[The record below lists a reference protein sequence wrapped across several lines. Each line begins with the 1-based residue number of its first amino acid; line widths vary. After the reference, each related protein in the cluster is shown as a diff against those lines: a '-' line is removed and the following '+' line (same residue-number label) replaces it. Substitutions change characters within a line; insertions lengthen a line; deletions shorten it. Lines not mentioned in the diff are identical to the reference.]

1 MLGNLGRH
9 KLNFSLSY
17 TVGWS
22 DYCDFNFL
30 QFSKMAHCCRLAIFY
45 EFNSN
50 VSAEREKKKNFG
62 NIFLYFIF
70 CLQNGQN
77 CFELVKQI
85 FFVMFLGFRITVQ
98 AKFAE
103 ALRRVKKQ
111 QIKLKFWIWG
121 PITVYCTTVQH
132 DMWPNFCFEKITP
145 PYHTV
150 YMLHCIGNQQSEDI
164 DSDITKIIKVVSAI
178 CTQIQI
184 LNNTFTFP

>member
-30 QFSKMAHCCRLAIFY
+30 QFSKMYRQ
-45 EFNSN
+45 
-50 VSAEREKKKNFG
+50 REKKENLG

-77 CFELVKQI
+77 CFELVKKK
-85 FFVMFLGFRITVQ
+85 FFGMFLGFRITVQ

-121 PITVYCTTVQH
+121 PITVYYNMTCGQIFVSKKSLHPIIQYICCTVLET
-132 DMWPNFCFEKITP
+132 
-145 PYHTV
+145 
-150 YMLHCIGNQQSEDI
+150 
-164 DSDITKIIKVVSAI
+164 
-178 CTQIQI
+178 
-184 LNNTFTFP
+184 NNLRT